1 MQNILV
7 ITTSI
12 FGEDGQS
19 SQLINQ
25 ALDQLATANPE
36 ARVTIRNL
44 ASNPVPH
51 LSGERFGAFLS
62 AADNRTAEQQ
72 AVIDFSDQL
81 IEELRTA
88 DAVILGVPMYN
99 FGIPSGLKAYFDHI
113 ARAGVTVRYTE
124 NGPEGLLADRPV
136 YIIATRGGI
145 YAGTELDTQTPYLRT
160 FLGFL
165 GLQDLNF
172 VYAEGL
178 NMGDDS
184 QQTALKKAAGQIA
197 ELMS

>member
-113 ARAGVTVRYTE
+113 ARAGVTFRYTE

-184 QQTALKKAAGQIA
+184 QQKALQKAAGQIA

>member
-44 ASNPVPH
+44 AANPVPH

-88 DAVILGVPMYN
+88 DAVILGAPMYN

-113 ARAGVTVRYTE
+113 ARAGVTFRYTE

-136 YIIATRGGI
+136 YIVATRGGI

-160 FLGFL
+160 F
-165 GLQDLNF
+165 
-172 VYAEGL
+172 
-178 NMGDDS
+178 
-184 QQTALKKAAGQIA
+184 
-197 ELMS
+197 

>member
-44 ASNPVPH
+44 AANPVPH

-113 ARAGVTVRYTE
+113 ARAGVTFRYTE

-184 QQTALKKAAGQIA
+184 QQKALQKAAGQIA